1 MAIATSVWRVMRK
14 LYSDVLHMRGVF
26 SFTSGTSTETMTID
40 VYLAK
45 NIGDVEVVSE
55 GGSSTILKSYIIK

>member
-14 LYSDVLHMRGVF
+14 LYSDVLHMRGVI
-26 SFTSGTSTETMTID
+26 SFTSGASTETMTID